1 METASTGMDKK
12 NKLIIIF
19 YNHQLLMILYGRK
32 EKNGKIIGIIPF
44 SETSSTDD
52 LSVSIPAEAKKLK
65 EIILV
70 LPDYVAGN
78 SIYPF
83 TSGKRSIAEPFIRRK
98 LAESF
103 PASPDMSDFFNY
115 SYFKTGRDPG
125 SLYAYYLKE
134 PLAFSLYNR
143 LTEAGLRPDRIT
155 TPAYIWQDNI
165 GKLSDAEPGGS
176 FCLIHPLPAESY
188 LYFYVNGNFLFSR
201 SIMLPESSEGK
212 NEKLDALAFEISQSL
227 YLFSQKVKSEIS
239 RFYIVPSANI
249 DETGLSEKI
258 GKNIRRIGTDRE
270 EGRDADNKNPMPGP
284 LAAFSRADIDSA
296 TMPAISHRMV
306 VMEKFWHTVQL
317 TGIIT
322 GIITLMLLCAETAYF
337 SYWSH
342 RNILPKAA
350 SMSKDISDN
359 RRIVGHY
366 NEMLDIVMN
375 DRQRPDPAEILFGI
389 ALSLPENVTVRELLF
404 NLESPSQVTIRGIV
418 SADGPDQIKSTL
430 SAMVE
435 GLARNLNPS
444 RPPVMGDIGFDMDGI
459 AGDPTLQSYK
469 FHIKVDMK

>member
-1 METASTGMDKK
+1 MNKK
-12 NKLIIIF
+12 NKLIVIF

-32 EKNGKIIGIIPF
+32 EENGKIIGIIPF

-52 LSVSIPAEAKKLK
+52 LSASIPAEAKKLK

-70 LPDYVAGN
+70 LPDYVTGN

-83 TSGKRSIAEPFIRRK
+83 TSGKRSVAEPFIRRK

-103 PASPDMSDFFNY
+103 PASPDMSGFFNY
-115 SYFKTGRDPG
+115 SYFKTGREPG
-125 SLYAYYLKE
+125 SLYAFYLKE

-143 LTEAGLRPDRIT
+143 LSEAGLRPDRIT
-155 TPAYIWQDNI
+155 TPAYIWQDKI
-165 GKLSDAEPGGS
+165 GKTADDGSGES
-176 FCLIHPLPAESY
+176 FCLVHALTAESH

-212 NEKLDALAFEISQSL
+212 KEKLDALAFEISQSL

-239 RFYIVPSANI
+239 RFYLVPSENI
-249 DETGLSEKI
+249 DETGLSERI
-258 GKNIRRIGTDRE
+258 GKNIRRLGTDRE

-284 LAAFSRADIDSA
+284 LAAFSLADIDSA
-296 TMPAISHRMV
+296 TIPAISHRMV

-337 SYWSH
+337 SYWSN

-350 SMSKDISDN
+350 SLSKDITDN
-359 RRIVGHY
+359 RRTVGHY
-366 NEMLDIVMN
+366 NEMLDLVMN
-375 DRQRPDPAEILFGI
+375 ERQRPDPANILAGI

-404 NLESPSQVTIRGIV
+404 NLESPSQVVINGIV
-418 SADGPDQIKSTL
+418 RADEPDRIKSTL
-430 SAMVE
+430 SELVE
-435 GLARNLNPS
+435 GLTRNLNPG
-444 RPPVMGDIGFDMDGI
+444 RPPVIGDIGLDMEGS
-459 AGDPTLQSYK
+459 AGDQSLQGYK

>member
-1 METASTGMDKK
+1 MDKK

-32 EKNGKIIGIIPF
+32 EENGKIIGIIPF

-52 LSVSIPAEAKKLK
+52 LSASIPAETKKLK

-155 TPAYIWQDNI
+155 TPAYIWQDKI

-201 SIMLPESSEGK
+201 SIILPESSEGK

-258 GKNIRRIGTDRE
+258 GKNIRRIEIEKER
-270 EGRDADNKNPMPGP
+270 GRNADNKNQMPGP
-284 LAAFSRADIDSA
+284 LATFSREDIDSA
-296 TMPAISHRMV
+296 TMPAISHRIV

-322 GIITLMLLCAETAYF
+322 GILTLMLLCAETAYF
-337 SYWSH
+337 SYWSN
-342 RNILPKAA
+342 RYILPEAA
-350 SMSKDISDN
+350 SLSKDITDN
-359 RRIVGHY
+359 RRTVGHY
-366 NEMLDIVMN
+366 NEMLDLVMN
-375 DRQRPDPAEILFGI
+375 ERQRPDPANIFAGI

-404 NLESPSQVTIRGIV
+404 SFESPSNVIIKGIV
-418 SADGPDQIKSTL
+418 TADGPDGIKSTL

-435 GLARNLNPS
+435 RLTRNLNPG
-444 RPPVMGDIGFDMDGI
+444 RPPVIGDVGFDMEGRT
-459 AGDPTLQSYK
+459 GDLSLQSYK

>member
-1 METASTGMDKK
+1 MNRK

-19 YNHQLLMILYGRK
+19 YNHQLLLILYGGK
-32 EKNGKIIGIIPF
+32 EDSGKILGIIPF
-44 SETSSTDD
+44 SETSSTDG
-52 LSVSIPAEAKKLK
+52 LSASLPAEAKKLK

-70 LPDYVAGN
+70 LPDYVIGN

-83 TSGKRSIAEPFIRRK
+83 TSGKRSVAEPFIRRK

-103 PASPDMSDFFNY
+103 PASPDISDFFNY
-115 SYFKTGRDPG
+115 SYFKTGQAPG
-125 SLYAYYLKE
+125 SLYAFYLKE

-143 LTEAGLRPDRIT
+143 LSEAGLRPDRIT
-155 TPAYIWQDNI
+155 TPAYIWQDKL
-165 GKLSDAEPGGS
+165 GKSADDKPGES
-176 FCLIHPLPAESY
+176 FCIIHALPAESY

-201 SIMLPESSEGK
+201 SIILPESSEGK

-239 RFYIVPSANI
+239 RFHLVSSVNI
-249 DETGLSEKI
+249 DETILSEKI
-258 GKNIRRIGTDRE
+258 GKNIRRIGTDRK
-270 EGRDADNKNPMPGP
+270 EGRDAGNKNPMPGP
-284 LAAFSRADIDSA
+284 LEAFSLDDIDSA
-296 TMPAISHRMV
+296 TIPAISHRIV
-306 VMEKFWHTVQL
+306 VMEKFWRSVQL

-337 SYWSH
+337 SHWSN

-359 RRIVGHY
+359 RMIVAHY

-375 DRQRPDPAEILFGI
+375 ERQRTDPADILSGI

-444 RPPVMGDIGFDMDGI
+444 RPPVMGDIGFDVDGS
-459 AGDPTLQSYK
+459 AGDPALQGYK

>member
-1 METASTGMDKK
+1 MNKK

-19 YNHQLLMILYGRK
+19 YNHQLLLILYGGK
-32 EKNGKIIGIIPF
+32 EDSGKIIGIIPF

-52 LSVSIPAEAKKLK
+52 FSASIPGEANKLK

-70 LPDYVAGN
+70 LPDYVTGN

-83 TSGKRSIAEPFIRRK
+83 TSGKRSVAEPFIRRK

-103 PASPDMSDFFNY
+103 PASPDMSDLFNY
-115 SYFKTGRDPG
+115 SYFKTSRDPG
-125 SLYAYYLKE
+125 SLYAFYLKE
-134 PLAFSLYNR
+134 PLAFSLYKR
-143 LTEAGLRPDRIT
+143 LSEAGLRPDRIT
-155 TPAYIWQDNI
+155 TPAYIWQDKI
-165 GKLSDAEPGGS
+165 GKTADDGSGES

-201 SIMLPESSEGK
+201 SIMLPESSEGH

-239 RFYIVPSANI
+239 RFYLVPSAHI
-249 DETGLSEKI
+249 DETAISERI
-258 GKNIRRIGTDRE
+258 GKNVRRIGTDME
-270 EGRDADNKNPMPGP
+270 EGRKADNKSPMPGP
-284 LAAFSRADIDSA
+284 LVAFSSEDIDSA
-296 TMPAISHRMV
+296 TMPAISHRIV

-350 SMSKDISDN
+350 SMSKEITDN
-359 RRIVGHY
+359 RRTVGHY
-366 NEMLDIVMN
+366 NEMLDLVMN
-375 DRQRPDPAEILFGI
+375 ERQRPDPADMLAGI

-404 NLESPSQVTIRGIV
+404 NFESPSQVIIKGIV
-418 SADGPDQIKSTL
+418 RADGPDLIKSTL

-435 GLARNLNPS
+435 GLTRNLNSS
-444 RPPVMGDIGFDMDGI
+444 RPPVIGDIGFDMEGS
-459 AGDPTLQSYK
+459 AGDPEFQGYK